1 MRRLFRSA
9 ATSLA
14 ALLFLLTACS
24 APAAQSNAV
33 LPCPNYNAGIVSSL
47 LASVVP
53 MEGAENLLGATMPH
67 YAPMMKLGVPVL
79 AAAAQSRKIETVVL
93 LAPNHK
99 GEGPPVELSGS
110 GYFWPDGSVEGDGD
124 AAAFL
129 RKTAVPDA
137 AEDRQILSEE
147 YAASLW
153 APYIAQLFPGA
164 KVVTLLFT
172 RGVQTETLSRL
183 ADALLAL
190 SEDRELF
197 VLCSIDFSHYQTPEK
212 TLQNDEVTR
221 EAVQNR
227 DLSFLR
233 RLDGAYLDCPE
244 ALSVLLCMGDV
255 SELDYQTIV
264 YRDAAGTSGA
274 SYFIY
279 GLEKPDRK

>member
-1 MRRLFRSA
+1 
-9 ATSLA
+9 
-14 ALLFLLTACS
+14 
-24 APAAQSNAV
+24 
-33 LPCPNYNAGIVSSL
+33 
-47 LASVVP
+47 
-53 MEGAENLLGATMPH
+53 MEGVEDLLGATMPH

-164 KVVTLLFT
+164 TQSK
-172 RGVQTETLSRL
+172 
-183 ADALLAL
+183 LAL
-190 SEDRELF
+190 F
-197 VLCSIDFSHYQTPEK
+197 VNICRMSVPALPRSHWSS
-212 TLQNDEVTR
+212 R
-221 EAVQNR
+221 
-227 DLSFLR
+227 S
-233 RLDGAYLDCPE
+233 
-244 ALSVLLCMGDV
+244 
-255 SELDYQTIV
+255 
-264 YRDAAGTSGA
+264 
-274 SYFIY
+274 
-279 GLEKPDRK
+279 